1 MRIARAGSR
10 FAQQDSRDNFQNRH
24 RLSSVSSENLSS
36 QEIVMAWSR
45 TRLLLPQFVF
55 ATAPVLASLAWTNAA
70 FASQGPGGGPG
81 TASSATQLAMAII
94 VYGTSALV
102 VGAGLIGAARRRLH

>member
-1 MRIARAGSR
+1 MTSSCKRPPISH
-10 FAQQDSRDNFQNRH
+10 FAFGVVSTAAL
-24 RLSSVSSENLSS
+24 LS
-36 QEIVMAWSR
+36 A
-45 TRLLLPQFVF
+45 
-55 ATAPVLASLAWTNAA
+55 NAA

-81 TASSATQLAMAII
+81 TASGFTQLTMAII

>member
-1 MRIARAGSR
+1 MTSSCKRPPISH
-10 FAQQDSRDNFQNRH
+10 FAFAVASTAAL
-24 RLSSVSSENLSS
+24 LS
-36 QEIVMAWSR
+36 A
-45 TRLLLPQFVF
+45 
-55 ATAPVLASLAWTNAA
+55 NAA

-81 TASSATQLAMAII
+81 TASGFTQLTMAII